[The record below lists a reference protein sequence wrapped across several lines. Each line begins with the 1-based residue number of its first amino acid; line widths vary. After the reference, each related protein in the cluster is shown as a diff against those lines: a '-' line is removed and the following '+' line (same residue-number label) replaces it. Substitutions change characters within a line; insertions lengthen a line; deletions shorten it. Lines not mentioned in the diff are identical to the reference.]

1 VANKLPR
8 MAFFK
13 DRIVPY
19 AEAKVGLLTHAL
31 NYGTGVFAG
40 VRGYWNAEQGQLF
53 VFRLADHVQRLHES
67 ARLLRMDLA
76 LSEAATARAVLDLLA
91 AEDLAEDCYIR
102 PLAFYG
108 DEAIGVRLH
117 GLTPFLGIVALPFG
131 LYIDQ
136 ADGAHCTIS
145 SWRRPSDNV
154 IPARGKITGSY
165 ANRAFAKSDAEL
177 SGFDE
182 AILLNQDGYVSEG
195 SGENIFIVRR
205 GVVATPSLNQSVLE
219 GITRRSLITLLR
231 DELGMT
237 VEERPIE
244 RGELLLADEVF
255 LTGTAAQ
262 VTAVSRIDHRPVGS
276 GRLGP
281 VTDRLRRLF
290 FDVVRGRVEKYRTWC
305 TPARPR
311 PRADAATSTSMTV

>member
-1 VANKLPR
+1 MAAKLPR

-19 AEAKVGLLTHAL
+19 GEAKVGLLTHAL

-40 VRGYWNAEQGQLF
+40 VRGYWNADEGKLF
-53 VFRLADHVQRLHES
+53 VFRLTDHVQRLHES
-67 ARLLRMDLA
+67 ARLLRMNLA
-76 LSEAATARAVLDLLA
+76 LSEEATASAILELLK
-91 AEDLAEDCYIR
+91 AEALKEDCYIR

-117 GLTPFLGIVALPFG
+117 GLNPFVSIVAVPFG
-131 LYIDQ
+131 LYIDK
-136 ADGAHCTIS
+136 ADGAHCTVS

-165 ANRAFAKSDAEL
+165 ANSAFAKSDAEL
-177 SGFDE
+177 AGFDE
-182 AILLNQDGYVSEG
+182 AILLNQDGHVSEG
-195 SGENIFIVRR
+195 SGENIFLVRR
-205 GVVATPSLNQSVLE
+205 GVVVTPSLNQSVLE

-231 DELGMT
+231 DELGLT

-244 RGELLLADEVF
+244 RAELFVADEVF

-262 VTAVSRIDHRPVGS
+262 VTAVSRIDHRAVGT
-276 GRLGP
+276 GELG
-281 VTDRLRRLF
+281 VITQKLRALF
-290 FDVVRGRVEKYRTWC
+290 FDVVRGKVAKYRGWC
-305 TPARPR
+305 T
-311 PRADAATSTSMTV
+311 AA